1 MQTPPYR
8 LISLPPALF
17 HDDDD
22 DDDDDFYHD
31 DFGAMMKSS
40 NKSVGSLF
48 LAKSVNQNKPGRV
61 NSLKV
66 KIVAALLGT
75 WDMEHWI
82 LPWRYTLYTI
92 LYYTVLH
99 CILYSTVLATM
110 SDTAIFLPSI
120 SRSFSSLTAYP
131 IIKYFCR
138 PFQFSTWLSQTLNKK
153 SKQIRALLFMPMHF
167 MVLSKCRLSRTNKS
181 YKWKPKTFKI
191 SLIWSCCAQNK
202 H

>member
-17 HDDDD
+17 HDDDDDD

-75 WDMEHWI
+75 WDVEHGI
-82 LPWRYTLYTI
+82 LP
-92 LYYTVLH
+92 
-99 CILYSTVLATM
+99 
-110 SDTAIFLPSI
+110 
-120 SRSFSSLTAYP
+120 
-131 IIKYFCR
+131 
-138 PFQFSTWLSQTLNKK
+138 
-153 SKQIRALLFMPMHF
+153 
-167 MVLSKCRLSRTNKS
+167 
-181 YKWKPKTFKI
+181 
-191 SLIWSCCAQNK
+191 
-202 H
+202 